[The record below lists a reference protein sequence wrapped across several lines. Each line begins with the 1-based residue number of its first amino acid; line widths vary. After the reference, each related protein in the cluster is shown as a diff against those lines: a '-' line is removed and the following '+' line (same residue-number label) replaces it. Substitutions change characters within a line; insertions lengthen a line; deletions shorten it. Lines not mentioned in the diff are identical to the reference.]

1 MRLYI
6 RNIIYKAK
14 NFYAPIKLLSK
25 HSYPIFF
32 YLYTM
37 LSQLCK
43 IICCRLLPAAFL
55 ISGLIVTKSQA
66 QGFALGADV
75 GWLTQMESKG
85 IKFYDDQL
93 NAQDLFTILQQKGIN
108 AIRLRVWV
116 NPSGGWNGVN
126 DVVAKA
132 IRAKQ
137 AGMRL
142 LIDFHYSDSW
152 ADPGQQPIPAAW
164 TAYGLD
170 SLKQAVATHTTK
182 VLQALRANNI
192 TPEWVQVGNEVN
204 DGMLWELGRASTH
217 MNNFAQLVLAGYNA
231 VKAVD
236 NSIKVVVHVSNGY
249 NNTLFRYLFD
259 GLKNNG
265 AKWDVI
271 GMSLYPSS
279 FNWNS
284 YCNQC
289 FANMNDMVARYG
301 SEIMAAEIGMSVSDS
316 VACRGFIENMIANTK
331 QVAKGKGI
339 GVFYWEPEAYN
350 NWQGYSLGAFN
361 SKGQPTMAMNGYTDQ
376 ATNYITNNSFDADSA
391 AVSNPAGWT
400 KSGDVAASYAANGN
414 AWNPNG
420 VYYLTNY
427 SASSYK
433 VYTQQTISIP
443 NGVYQ
448 LLANTVR
455 DSTHFNQCYAFA
467 TNYGGDTI
475 KSNIIPNSNKWTMAI
490 IPQIVVTNNQVTVGI
505 YSDANAGGWLNVDN
519 MTLSPVANTLANKL
533 DINLTANLETNKQV
547 KLQWQNNTGKAL
559 SYVVEYSTDGT
570 HFKALAT
577 LKTTKTNLL
586 NWTNT
591 LVETNNRSYYRI
603 KAIDATNTTF
613 YSGVAIVV
621 MSNKSTGLNI
631 YPNPVT
637 GQQCT
642 IQVNNT
648 STFPVDYSVKDTMGN
663 TKMRGQLWKANTVV
677 YLPKL
682 SSGMYFFKTDDTVKG
697 IMVQ

>member
-1 MRLYI
+1 MLPTAI
-6 RNIIYKAK
+6 LVSVL
-14 NFYAPIKLLSK
+14 FVSK
-25 HSYPIFF
+25 SN
-32 YLYTM
+32 
-37 LSQLCK
+37 
-43 IICCRLLPAAFL
+43 
-55 ISGLIVTKSQA
+55 A

-75 GWLTQMESKG
+75 GWITQMESKG
-85 IKFYDDQL
+85 YKFYDDQM

-116 NPSGGWNGVN
+116 NPAGGWNGVN

-164 TAYGLD
+164 TNYGLD
-170 SLKQAVATHTTK
+170 SMKVALAAHTTS
-182 VLQALRANNI
+182 VLQALKANNI

-204 DGMLWELGRASTH
+204 DGMLWEIGRASTH
-217 MNNFAQLVLAGYNA
+217 MNSFAQLVLAGYNA

-236 NSIKVVVHVSNGY
+236 NNIKVIVHVSNGY
-249 NNTLFRYLFD
+249 NNSLFRYLFD

-271 GMSLYPSS
+271 GMSLYPDKT
-279 FNWNS
+279 NWNS
-284 YCNQC
+284 YSNQC
-289 FANMNDMVARYG
+289 FANMNDMVSRYG
-301 SEIMAAEIGMSVSDS
+301 SEVMAAEIGMSVSDS

-331 QVAKGKGI
+331 QVKNGKGI
-339 GVFYWEPEAYN
+339 GVFYWEPESYN

-433 VYTQQTISIP
+433 VYTQQTITVP

-455 DSTHFNQCYAFA
+455 DTAHFNQCYLFA
-467 TNYGGDTI
+467 ANYGGDTV
-475 KSNIIPNSNKWTMAI
+475 KKNIIPNSSYWTMAI

-505 YSDANAGGWLNVDN
+505 YSDANAGGWLDADN
-519 MTLSPVANTLANKL
+519 LTLSPVGNTLANKL
-533 DINLTANLETNKQV
+533 DFKLVANLETTKQV
-547 KLQWQNNTGKAL
+547 KLQWQNTTGKPL
-559 SYVVEYSTDGT
+559 RYIVEYSTDGT
-570 HFKALAT
+570 HFKPLAT
-577 LKTTKTNLL
+577 IKANTSHQLS
-586 NWTNT
+586 WTNPA
-591 LVETNNRSYYRI
+591 VETNNRSYYRI
-603 KAIDATNTTF
+603 KSIDATNNST
-613 YSGVAIVV
+613 YSGVAMVV
-621 MSNKSTGLNI
+621 LGNKSTGLNI
-631 YPNPVT
+631 YPNPVK

-648 STFPVDYSVKDTMGN
+648 STFPIDYSVMDTMGN
-663 TKMRGQLWKANTVV
+663 TKLHGKLWQANTVV

-682 SSGMYFFKTDDTVKG
+682 SSGMYFFNTENTVKG
-697 IMVQ
+697 VMVQ

>member
-1 MRLYI
+1 
-6 RNIIYKAK
+6 
-14 NFYAPIKLLSK
+14 
-25 HSYPIFF
+25 
-32 YLYTM
+32 M
-37 LSQLCK
+37 LSQLYK
-43 IICCRLLPAAFL
+43 IVRCRLLPIAF
-55 ISGLIVTKSQA
+55 IMSVSVVSKSQA
-66 QGFALGADV
+66 QVFALGADV
-75 GWLTQMESKG
+75 GWVTQMESKG

-93 NAQDLFTILQQKGIN
+93 NVQDLFSILQQKGIN
-108 AIRLRVWV
+108 SIRLRVWV
-116 NPSGGWNGVN
+116 DPAGGWNGLN

-142 LIDFHYSDSW
+142 MIDFHYSDSW

-164 TAYGLD
+164 ANYGLD

-182 VLQALRANNI
+182 VLQALKANNI

-204 DGMLWELGRASTH
+204 DGMLWELGRASKR
-217 MNNFAQLVLAGYNA
+217 MNNFAQLVIAGYNA

-236 NSIKVVVHVSNGY
+236 NNIKVIVHVSNGY
-249 NNTLFRYLFD
+249 NNSLFRYLFD

-279 FNWNS
+279 SNWNS
-284 YCNQC
+284 YSNQC

-301 SEIMAAEIGMSVSDS
+301 SEVMAAEIGMSVSDS

-331 QVAKGKGI
+331 QVTGGKGI

-350 NWQGYSLGAFN
+350 NWQGYTLGAFN
-361 SKGQPTMAMNGYTDQ
+361 SKGQPTMAMKGYTDQ

-391 AVSNPAGWT
+391 AVSNPMAWT
-400 KSGDVAASYAANGN
+400 KSGDISASYAANGN

-420 VYYLTNY
+420 AYYLTNY

-433 VYTQQTISIP
+433 VYTQQTISVP

-455 DSTHFNQCYAFA
+455 DTARFNKCYLFTA
-467 TNYGGDTI
+467 NYGGDTI
-475 KSNIIPNSNKWTMAI
+475 KTNIIPNSSYWTMAI
-490 IPQIVVTNNQVTVGI
+490 IPHIVVTNNQVTVGI

-519 MTLSPVANTLANKL
+519 MTLSPVANTLDNKL
-533 DINLTANLETNKQV
+533 DFHLLATLEINKQA
-547 KLQWQNNTGKAL
+547 KLQWQNNTDKPL
-559 SYVVEYSTDGT
+559 SYIVEYSTDGI

-577 LKTTKTNLL
+577 INATMVKQL
-586 NWTNT
+586 NWTNP
-591 LVETNNRSYYRI
+591 LIEINNCSYYRI
-603 KAIDATNTTF
+603 KAIDATNNIV
-613 YSGVAIVV
+613 YSGVAMVV
-621 MSNKSTGLNI
+621 FVNKTTGLNI
-631 YPNPVT
+631 FPNPVT
-637 GQQCT
+637 GQHCS
-642 IQVNNT
+642 IQVNNNAN
-648 STFPVDYSVKDTMGN
+648 FPIDYSLKDTMGK
-663 TKMRGQLWKANTVV
+663 TKLRGQLWQAKTVV

-682 SSGMYFFKTDDTVKG
+682 TSGMYFFKTGETIKEV
-697 IMVQ
+697 MVQ